1 MGVYYPHTPSDVA
14 EMLKVVGA
22 PDIEALYRDVDPAL
36 KCAKLNLAPGKSE
49 CEVRAEL
56 KKLAAEN
63 RVYSSVMRGAGA
75 YRHYIPDAVNEV
87 ASKSSFLT
95 AYTPYQAEMAQG
107 VLQAIFEY
115 QTYIARI
122 TGMEVANASMY
133 SGATA
138 AAEAV
143 IQSVKSGG
151 KLIVARSV
159 RPDTLE
165 VLKTYLSSK
174 NIEIVVLETPS
185 GVLEAETLGKAI
197 DPSVFAVYAEQPS
210 YFGGILDLK
219 ALATVVHSV
228 GAKFIVGGNPLS
240 YALLPS
246 PGEAGAD
253 VAVGDAQP
261 FGIPLSFGGAYVGY
275 YATKKADVRKMP
287 GRIVG
292 ETSDKYGRRAYVL
305 TLQPREQHI
314 KRERALSNICSN
326 QALCALRV
334 TAYLACTGG
343 SGLKRVALN
352 CYKNA
357 HFAAA
362 KFTEAGARLKY
373 KGDFFNEFV
382 TVTPGKASEIERAFA
397 ENDILSGLVLDED
410 SILWAFTELNG
421 REDVM
426 KAAKILEGAI

>member
-1 MGVYYPHTPSDVA
+1 MFW
-14 EMLKVVGA
+14 
-22 PDIEALYRDVDPAL
+22 
-36 KCAKLNLAPGKSE
+36 KL
-49 CEVRAEL
+49 RA
-56 KKLAAEN
+56 A
-63 RVYSSVMRGAGA
+63 
-75 YRHYIPDAVNEV
+75 
-87 ASKSSFLT
+87 
-95 AYTPYQAEMAQG
+95 
-107 VLQAIFEY
+107 
-115 QTYIARI
+115 
-122 TGMEVANASMY
+122 
-133 SGATA
+133 
-138 AAEAV
+138 
-143 IQSVKSGG
+143 
-151 KLIVARSV
+151 
-159 RPDTLE
+159 
-165 VLKTYLSSK
+165 
-174 NIEIVVLETPS
+174 
-185 GVLEAETLGKAI
+185 
-197 DPSVFAVYAEQPS
+197 
-210 YFGGILDLK
+210 
-219 ALATVVHSV
+219 VVHSV

-382 TVTPGKASEIERAFA
+382 TVTPGKALKIERAFA

>member
-1 MGVYYPHTPSDVA
+1 
-14 EMLKVVGA
+14 MLKVVGA
-22 PDIEALYRDVDPAL
+22 PDTEALYGDVDEAL
-36 KCAKLNLAPGKSE
+36 KCGKLNLKPGLSE
-49 CEVRAEL
+49 CEARAEL

-75 YRHYIPDAVNEV
+75 YRHYIPDMVNEV
-87 ASKSSFLT
+87 VAKSSFLT

-107 VLQAIFEY
+107 VLQTIFEY

-138 AAEAV
+138 AAEAA
-143 IQSVKSGG
+143 IQSVKAGG
-151 KLIVARSV
+151 KLIVASSV
-159 RPDTLE
+159 RPDTLA

-174 NIEIVVLETPS
+174 NVEIIVLETPK
-185 GVLEAETLGKAI
+185 GVLEAETLKNAI
-197 DPSVFAVYAEQPS
+197 DPSVSAVYAEQPS

-219 ALATVVHSV
+219 ALSQIVHAA
-228 GAKFIVGGNPLS
+228 GAKFIVGGNPLA

-253 VAVGDAQP
+253 IAVGDAQP
-261 FGIPLSFGGAYVGY
+261 LGIPLSFGGAYVGY
-275 YATKKADVRKMP
+275 YATKKSDVRKMP

-343 SGLKRVALN
+343 SGLKRVATN
-352 CYKNA
+352 CYKTA
-357 HFAAA
+357 HFAAE
-362 KFTEAGARLKY
+362 KFTEAGAKLKY

-382 TVTPGKASEIERAFA
+382 TVTPGKAREIERVFA

-421 REDVM
+421 KEDVL
-426 KAAKILEGAI
+426 KAAKLLEGAI